1 VKSVQDHLGLV
12 LRTVNPTR
20 ELNLV
25 LKDARGCVTPHDIA
39 VQEQLPRFTHATQ
52 DGYAVRSADVA
63 RASSDE
69 PVQLRVLGD
78 VRAGDADIQH
88 LVPGSAFRIMSG
100 AMLPHDADAVV
111 PLEKTDRGLAS
122 ARVFAPVAAGEH
134 VRPAGADAN
143 VGDVAIPAGTQL
155 FPRHLATLAAL
166 GHSGVSVHPR
176 PRVVV
181 ISIGDELSDPGKP
194 LRPGQVPDVNS
205 ILLAEATR
213 RAGAAPFRIGVVAD
227 KTRALREVL
236 EDQLVRADVVI
247 TTGGVSAGDFDV
259 VREVLAPL
267 GTVRFDH
274 IDMEPASQQGFGTV
288 GENVPIFALPGKP
301 AAALIAFEVFV
312 RPALQRMRG
321 LTSADDLYRPVI
333 DARVATGWHG
343 PAHVRQF
350 MPVTLTREGQL
361 WTASPIPGANVTA
374 ADDAGD
380 LTAARAGGAGAAV
393 VGLAAM
399 NGLAIVAEGTGLTA
413 AGSTVRV
420 MRLDD

>member
-1 VKSVQDHLGLV
+1 
-12 LRTVNPTR
+12 
-20 ELNLV
+20 
-25 LKDARGCVTPHDIA
+25 
-39 VQEQLPRFTHATQ
+39 
-52 DGYAVRSADVA
+52 
-63 RASSDE
+63 
-69 PVQLRVLGD
+69 
-78 VRAGDADIQH
+78 
-88 LVPGSAFRIMSG
+88 
-100 AMLPHDADAVV
+100 
-111 PLEKTDRGLAS
+111 
-122 ARVFAPVAAGEH
+122 

-374 ADDAGD
+374 ADGSDD
-380 LTAARAGGAGAAV
+380 LPAARAGGAGAAV